1 MKSRIISLIVIF
13 AILAISHL
21 CVFAQE
27 IILKQTRDNLEILYN
42 QKRVLLYNFETNKL
56 KPYIKELYTLDGRN
70 ILLDA
75 PPDHLHHH
83 GLMYAIT
90 VNGINF
96 WEETA
101 TSGVEYP
108 VRIYGNRTVAND
120 RLKYAE
126 FNNEIYWIARSN
138 RFAASDVKNAF
149 LIENRKL
156 RLIIDAENDVLMVD
170 WTGNFRV
177 GDFAEKVTLS
187 GTDYHGLGLRFVRE
201 FDKVAKHFN
210 PANLPY
216 PTGGKHD
223 LIETP
228 WAGVYSKLGDKP
240 VTTAMFTHP
249 DVRGSSVYFC
259 MIDPFA
265 YLSATQGINK
275 KPLVY
280 SKGDNFTVRYLIV
293 VSGSELSVEKLS
305 QIRKNWIEGKYD

>member
-1 MKSRIISLIVIF
+1 MNLLIGTIVISSF
-13 AILAISHL
+13 SL
-21 CVFAQE
+21 FAQA
-27 IILKQTRDNLEILYN
+27 ITLNQTHDSVEILYA
-42 QKRVLLYNFETNKL
+42 QKRVMLYVFGTNQL
-56 KPYIKELYTLDGRN
+56 KPYVKELYTMDGRN

-108 VRIYGNRTVAND
+108 VKIYGNKSVATGGI
-120 RLKYAE
+120 KWAE
-126 FNNEIYWIARSN
+126 FNHEINWVARSN
-138 RFAASDVKNAF
+138 IFAGIDAKNAF

-156 RLIIDAENDVLMVD
+156 KVIIDEGNDVIILD
-170 WTGNFRV
+170 WTGNFKV

-228 WAGVYSKLGDKP
+228 WAGVYCNLGGKP
-240 VTTAMFTHP
+240 VTIAMFTHP
-249 DVRGSSVYFC
+249 DVAGKSVYFS

-275 KPLVY
+275 EPLVY
-280 SKGDNFTVRYLIV
+280 SKGDNFTIRYLV
-293 VSGSELSVEKLS
+293 VISGNELSLEKLG